1 MSAPDPM
8 SAQYRVALARAE
20 VEATKAALVDT
31 ARELQQRLQP
41 RTLANDA
48 WEAAKVKGADLAE
61 DAVDAVKKRPVAASG
76 IVAALALFL
85 ARDPLK
91 DAARRAYGAMTSSD
105 DDDDKEV
112 KQPGP
117 PARRRVRT
125 PRRAARKTE
134 KVA

>member
-1 MSAPDPM
+1 MSAPDK
-8 SAQYRVALARAE
+8 VALARAE

-134 KVA
+134 KVT

>member
-134 KVA
+134 KVT